1 MNEFFIYWKNN
12 CQWCENA
19 KRLIEAHGDRWTGL
33 NIEDH
38 PENLEEFRADFP
50 TAKTVPQIIDVT
62 SGAMVEVGTYNDLV
76 EYYAGTIR

>member
-38 PENLEEFRADFP
+38 PENLEEFLRLL
-50 TAKTVPQIIDVT
+50 
-62 SGAMVEVGTYNDLV
+62 MLLV
-76 EYYAGTIR
+76 VQWSKLVHTTI